1 MINHLV
7 HAADLGY
14 DWIDIEGAS
23 KEELQEIAEKYQLHE
38 ESVSDL
44 QQPDHLPKYERLK
57 EYNFVI
63 LRVYTGDEDP
73 QADTVR
79 ELSNKVAVFCS
90 EKFAITIH
98 QHPWKAIE
106 EIREEHIKKG
116 ECKRPDHL
124 LNEIIKAALLSF
136 DSPAAKLHATIE
148 RYEEHVFLKE
158 KSVSLLKG
166 LYFLKRKVD
175 VVRRLLQLYFDIV
188 DHIDPQESTNAYT
201 RDTRDL
207 YVKQKIIFDGLAE
220 NTNHLLSI
228 YFNISSQKTN
238 ETIRVLTI
246 FSVFFMPLTFIVG
259 VYGMNFDFMPELHTR
274 WGYPLV
280 LLIMAIV
287 VVSIFIWFRN
297 KKWL

>member
-1 MINHLV
+1 MINQLV
-7 HAADLGY
+7 HAVDLGY

-23 KEELQEIAEKYQLHE
+23 KKEIQEIAAKYQLHE
-38 ESVSDL
+38 ESINDL
-44 QQPDHLPKYERLK
+44 RQPDHLPKYERLK
-57 EYNFVI
+57 DYNFVI
-63 LRVYTGDEDP
+63 LRIYTGDEDP

-79 ELSNKVAVFCS
+79 ELSDKIAIFSS

-98 QHPWKAIE
+98 QHPWKAID
-106 EIREEHIKKG
+106 EIKQAHLRKG
-116 ECKRPDHL
+116 ECKHTDDL

-136 DSPAAKLHATIE
+136 DSPATKLHATIE

-158 KSVSLLKG
+158 KNVSLLKG

-175 VVRRLLQLYFDIV
+175 VVRRLLQLYFDII
-188 DHIDPQESTNAYT
+188 DHIDPAGTTNART

-207 YVKQKIIFDGLAE
+207 YLKQKIIFDGLAE

-274 WGYPLV
+274 WGYPV
-280 LLIMAIV
+280 VIFVMAIV
-287 VVSIFIWFRN
+287 VLSIFIWFRN